1 MVAFSD
7 NEWLEVLQFSSRWD
21 LDKVALGAGYF
32 DRFKRRLTQK
42 RVFKF
47 VRIAAKNRRWPP
59 TLPDDDCFVVFA
71 WQKWVNRTFELR
83 STSLTIQQALEHV
96 MSKARN
102 DDHFEAIILDATFGQ
117 DMHQSV
123 FGPAPTAR
131 DCKELFAMLQGISV
145 DHLYL
150 RIDEFTGEQY
160 KQLKVLAR
168 KGVRGTFQWYN
179 EKFRD
184 MDKVSILGNG
194 RGRRG
199 M

>member
-1 MVAFSD
+1 
-7 NEWLEVLQFSSRWD
+7 
-21 LDKVALGAGYF
+21 
-32 DRFKRRLTQK
+32 
-42 RVFKF
+42 
-47 VRIAAKNRRWPP
+47 
-59 TLPDDDCFVVFA
+59 
-71 WQKWVNRTFELR
+71 
-83 STSLTIQQALEHV
+83 
-96 MSKARN
+96 
-102 DDHFEAIILDATFGQ
+102 
-117 DMHQSV
+117 
-123 FGPAPTAR
+123 
-131 DCKELFAMLQGISV
+131 MLQGISV